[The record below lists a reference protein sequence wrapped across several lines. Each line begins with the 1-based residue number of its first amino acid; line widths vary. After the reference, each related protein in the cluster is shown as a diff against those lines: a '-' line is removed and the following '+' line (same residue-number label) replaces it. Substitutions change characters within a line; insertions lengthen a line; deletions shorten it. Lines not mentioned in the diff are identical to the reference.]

1 MGVSEL
7 ATQAGSY
14 IEASVTSAPSND
26 AKTMS
31 PAGMSAM
38 ERDNADQG
46 KIGAHG
52 GLMRNML
59 IAVGALVIV
68 IVAVSVKIGLK
79 KEA

>member
-1 MGVSEL
+1 
-7 ATQAGSY
+7 
-14 IEASVTSAPSND
+14 
-26 AKTMS
+26 
-31 PAGMSAM
+31 MSAM